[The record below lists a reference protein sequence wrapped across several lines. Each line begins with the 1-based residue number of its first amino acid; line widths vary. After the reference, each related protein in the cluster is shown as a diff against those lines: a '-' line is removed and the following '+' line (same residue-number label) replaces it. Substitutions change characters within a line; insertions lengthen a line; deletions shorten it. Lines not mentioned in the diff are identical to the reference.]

1 MEKYLYPAS
10 AIKHTATTYASVL
23 DILYLA
29 DITYIYIYLAQVYSG
44 PH

>member
-10 AIKHTATTYASVL
+10 AIKHTATTYSSVL